1 MHQIKVLW
9 LALCGSGNTFNAY
22 YKKSY
27 ACGEDNKENIK
38 VQAVR
43 VFRKQWIMWVR
54 RQWPM
59 PNTIH
64 LDTII
69 LLHDFPHLQVHKHIF
84 LLALF
89 IKQWPGEKLSESE
102 TVELIYRKFEEK
114 PQRRKLQ
121 PREVENAVSSAFNSS
136 FNNWLISKPLL
147 FP

>member
-1 MHQIKVLW
+1 
-9 LALCGSGNTFNAY
+9 
-22 YKKSY
+22 
-27 ACGEDNKENIK
+27 
-38 VQAVR
+38 
-43 VFRKQWIMWVR
+43 
-54 RQWPM
+54 M

-89 IKQWPGEKLSESE
+89 IKQWQGEKLSESE

-136 FNNWLISKPLL
+136 FNN
-147 FP
+147 